1 MKSVNGGLLE
11 TLETDKYKIIIDDAL
26 KWLDKYKVEREE
38 WSEIGGSGERWEK
51 LERLQRWRD
60 GRVGRDGNDLNN

>member
-51 LERLQRWRD
+51 LEN
-60 GRVGRDGNDLNN
+60 GET

>member
-51 LERLQRWRD
+51 LENGETWTLD
-60 GRVGRDGNDLNN
+60 KIEKDLRF

>member
-38 WSEIGGSGERWEK
+38 WSEIG
-51 LERLQRWRD
+51 
-60 GRVGRDGNDLNN
+60 